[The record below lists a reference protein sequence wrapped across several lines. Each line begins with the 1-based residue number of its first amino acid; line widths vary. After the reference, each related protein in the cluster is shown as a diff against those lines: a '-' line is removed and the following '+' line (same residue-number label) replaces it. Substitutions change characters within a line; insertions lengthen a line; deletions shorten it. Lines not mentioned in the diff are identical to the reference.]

1 MSESV
6 DRRSSVSIHLYPA
19 FVEGLQ
25 SAAIQVLVQTALHL
39 LSHSVQEEG

>member
-1 MSESV
+1 MPESV
-6 DRRSSVSIHLYPA
+6 DRRSGVSIHLYPA

-25 SAAIQVLVQTALHL
+25 PATISVLVQTALHL